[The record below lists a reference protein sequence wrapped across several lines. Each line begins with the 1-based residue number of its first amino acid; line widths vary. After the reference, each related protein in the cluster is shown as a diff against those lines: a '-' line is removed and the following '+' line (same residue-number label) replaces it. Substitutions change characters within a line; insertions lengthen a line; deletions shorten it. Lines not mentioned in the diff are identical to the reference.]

1 MIRTLKIRLILVV
14 LCGLILASA
23 GLVAVINIRN
33 MNSVEAQARETLQ
46 MLAENGGKRPARTP
60 EKENLE
66 LSAGDKR
73 GSTAGRESQRR
84 FFGGEQMNA
93 AGLSNYYTVKLD
105 ENGEVISWQSDR
117 ADLYTDE
124 EIAALAA
131 EVKARGTDSGRVD
144 TQFYRV
150 TEIDG
155 EKRLIAVDARMEIRN
170 ARQVL
175 RTTVLV
181 ALAEDAVLF
190 LGAVLLIRRAV
201 RPVDEAMEKQKQFVW
216 DASHELKTPLAVI
229 SANAEA
235 LAAEAGESKALS
247 YIQSEVKRTDQL
259 IQHLLTLARMEKG
272 GNVPK
277 AKFDL
282 GRAVEE
288 VALPFESAVFEAGKT
303 MELRIPEGIA
313 YTGNEEM
320 IKQLAVILLSNAE
333 KYSDAGGKITVTLE
347 ARGEKRVLTVHNT
360 GPAIPR
366 EAREKI
372 FDRFYRVDSAHSR
385 AVEGNGLGLAIARSI
400 VDIHKGRIGVISEEG
415 KGTAFTVTL

>member
-1 MIRTLKIRLILVV
+1 MIKTLKIRLILVV

-33 MNSVEAQARETLQ
+33 MQSVEAQARQTLQ
-46 MLAENGGKRPARTP
+46 MLADNGGQRPGRIQEREFAEIP
-60 EKENLE
+60 AGEKHIEDGEKDNP
-66 LSAGDKR
+66 
-73 GSTAGRESQRR
+73 RR
-84 FFGGEQMNA
+84 FFGSERVSA
-93 AGLSNYYTVKLD
+93 AGLSNYYTVRLD
-105 ENGEVISWQSDR
+105 ADGSVLSWESDR

-124 EIAALAA
+124 EINALAA
-131 EVKARGTDSGRVD
+131 EVLAREKDSGRVD
-144 TQFYRV
+144 TQFYQV
-150 TEIDG
+150 TEEDG
-155 EKRLIAVDARMEIRN
+155 EKQLIVVDARLEMMN

-181 ALAEDAVLF
+181 ALAEDALLF
-190 LGAVLLIRRAV
+190 VGAVLLIRRAV

-235 LAAEAGESKALS
+235 VAAEAGESKALS
-247 YIQSEVKRTDQL
+247 YIRSEVKRTDQL
-259 IQHLLTLARMEKG
+259 IQNLLTLARMEKG
-272 GNVPK
+272 DAVPK

-282 GRAVEE
+282 GRALEE

-303 MELRIPEGIA
+303 MMLHIPEGVF

-320 IKQLAVILLSNAE
+320 IKQLLVILLSNAE

-347 ARGEKRVLTVHNT
+347 SRGDKRVLTVHNT

-366 EAREKI
+366 DAQEKI
-372 FDRFYRVDSAHSR
+372 FDRFYRVDSSHNR
-385 AVEGNGLGLAIARSI
+385 EIEGNGLGLAIARSI
-400 VDIHKGRIGVISEEG
+400 VEIHKGKITVSSEEG